1 MSRPRHS
8 CSRRSVRKPSPSPA
22 AAFDGVILHPFL
34 TEDAVRRSVGV
45 VHEAALDAGR
55 DPAQVRCYATVVV
68 APDRTDGDAAL
79 AVGARA
85 AGYLQVRGLG
95 DALAAAN
102 GWSPDDLARYR
113 ALPKLAALGE
123 RSADKVLDRD
133 ELVELSR
140 ALPTDWLPSSSA
152 VGDAA
157 TCAARLRAYLD
168 AGADELVLHGSTAEH
183 LGDLA
188 DAFTAG
194 VHA

>member
-1 MSRPRHS
+1 M
-8 CSRRSVRKPSPSPA
+8 
-22 AAFDGVILHPFL
+22 
-34 TEDAVRRSVGV
+34 
-45 VHEAALDAGR
+45 
-55 DPAQVRCYATVVV
+55 
-68 APDRTDGDAAL
+68 
-79 AVGARA
+79 
-85 AGYLQVRGLG
+85 G
-95 DALAAAN
+95 DALAATN

-123 RSADKVLDRD
+123 HSADKVLNRD

-168 AGADELVLHGSTAEH
+168 AGADELVLHGSTADN

-188 DAFTAG
+188 DAFMAG
-194 VHA
+194 VHV